1 MSQST
6 DMPPLKSSSSS
17 ALGATTANDGYDVT
31 TLQGD
36 NALDAGMIFLGGH
49 RTRPNWSPQEDLILL
64 QHVARHG
71 TRNWGSLQASGL
83 LPLRDQKACCN
94 RFILLK
100 KRCIKDKRSLSHL
113 LHRAKESVVT
123 PETSTQLNQIASS
136 SSFAAPSFSSQL
148 QLPALS
154 GGSLGLNSNS
164 RPSFKSGSPTSASGI
179 AAATAAFNA
188 PSATASPTAAR
199 SPVSLVQQQQHTEQ
213 QQQLKIQQAL
223 AGSPYLQQPAVNTS
237 NAALGG
243 GNVSGVPLLQMPA
256 LNPSM
261 PLSMSVQLANLNSS
275 FTALLTSSVSVNH
288 RLASMAAP
296 APVISHTWRPQGNAK
311 CLQEALFSDSVNE
324 ESREMQIQQQQ
335 VFHSQ
340 QQALNLKLQQ
350 QQQQEQ
356 ISHDNL
362 SEVTRQLAQQEQGNQ
377 QVMSQRP
384 DVMLLEAFSSARG
397 ISNESL
403 HNSLNEPQQMLDAGS
418 GDPWAALNTTEDAR
432 LANIVSSGS
441 LEAVVAGNGRVTEFP
456 LTAFDDEKPVGAA
469 DFQSEE
475 AMFSSLTHN
484 GMFADMPS
492 SFSES
497 DMLQAIHAEME
508 MLSSIVNASYSSLV
522 KQVTDHSLP
531 VQLRLDIRNYVVSF
545 LATKGPKAES
555 FVTASLV
562 QLLCRISKL
571 GWYDDERFRD
581 IVDECTK
588 FLAQGTAEH
597 FFLGLKIFNQLVAEM
612 NQPSPGRSLTFHRK
626 TACSFRDLA
635 LFAIFQISL
644 TSLRQL
650 QSDADDK
657 LRAEAVSL
665 ALRCLSFDFVGTSL
679 DESSEE
685 LGTIQVPSSWRA
697 VLEDTATMQLFFDYY
712 AATKPPLSNQSLE
725 CLVRLASVRRS
736 LFTGEAERL
745 KFLSHLMNGSTEILR
760 SKQGLSQHDNYHEY
774 CRLLGRLKTNY
785 QLAELVNADNYA
797 EWVQLVAE
805 FTITSLQSWQWASG
819 SVYFLL
825 GLWSRLVSSMA
836 YTKSDCPS
844 LLDNFVPQITEA
856 YITSRLDSVQAVLQN
871 NLSEDPLDNDEQL
884 QDQLDNLPYLC
895 RFQFDRTSKFI
906 ISHLEPIMQ
915 SYTEAARW
923 QPAVAAS
930 STSQVALQVMES
942 QLTWI
947 VHIIGAIV
955 RGRLSSSSGDSQEL
969 IDGELAAR
977 VFQLIQVTDT
987 GLHAQRYDERSKQ
1000 RLDLAVLSF
1009 FQNFRRVYVGDQAM
1023 HASKVDTVEPCLGA
1037 KAMRASKVDTVE
1049 PCLGAK
1055 VTAGRYRSLYVGDQ
1069 AMHASKVDTI
1079 EPCLGAKI
1087 LYARLADLLGLQDHL
1102 MVLNVIVAKIATN
1115 LKCYTKS
1122 EDVIEQTLNLFQE
1135 LAGGYMS
1142 GKLLLKLDSVNF
1154 ILANH
1159 TSEHFPFLDE
1169 PSSTRNRTIFYFTL
1183 TRLLFM
1189 EDSPQKF
1196 KAFVAP
1202 LQLVST
1208 ILYRIVHSHA
1218 SALHGGL
1225 ASEVQ
1230 SIRRPSAAGEHH
1242 IVFVKLESMPDAS
1255 FRTEPVKFALIGLF
1269 RDLRGITMATNSRR
1283 TFGLL
1288 FDWLYPA
1295 HMPLILRTAQFC
1307 SDTPAVTTPLLKF
1320 FAEFVVNKTQ
1330 RLTFDSSSPN
1340 GILLFREASK
1350 LVVMYGKHALAMPTG
1365 PHPYTAKYKG
1375 VWIALTVLTRALAGN
1390 YVNFGVMELYGDTAL
1405 PDALDVALK
1414 LCLSIPLPEIMAF
1427 RKLARAYFAFLE
1439 VLCHNHTLVIINLPT
1454 ATFSHLV
1461 GSLDTGLKCLD
1472 VSISSQCASA
1482 VDNLAAY
1489 YFNNVTAGDAPSSPA
1504 ALTIAQHLAECPTL
1518 FPEILK
1524 TLFEIVLFE
1533 DCANQ
1538 WSLSRPMLSL
1548 ILVNEQLYNDLKLQI
1563 LSSQPSDQRPR
1574 IAECFDKLMADV
1586 GRNLDPKNRD
1596 KFTQNLTIFRHDFRA
1611 K

>member
-1 MSQST
+1 
-6 DMPPLKSSSSS
+6 
-17 ALGATTANDGYDVT
+17 
-31 TLQGD
+31 
-36 NALDAGMIFLGGH
+36 
-49 RTRPNWSPQEDLILL
+49 
-64 QHVARHG
+64 
-71 TRNWGSLQASGL
+71 
-83 LPLRDQKACCN
+83 
-94 RFILLK
+94 
-100 KRCIKDKRSLSHL
+100 
-113 LHRAKESVVT
+113 
-123 PETSTQLNQIASS
+123 
-136 SSFAAPSFSSQL
+136 
-148 QLPALS
+148 
-154 GGSLGLNSNS
+154 
-164 RPSFKSGSPTSASGI
+164 
-179 AAATAAFNA
+179 
-188 PSATASPTAAR
+188 
-199 SPVSLVQQQQHTEQ
+199 
-213 QQQLKIQQAL
+213 
-223 AGSPYLQQPAVNTS
+223 
-237 NAALGG
+237 
-243 GNVSGVPLLQMPA
+243 
-256 LNPSM
+256 
-261 PLSMSVQLANLNSS
+261 
-275 FTALLTSSVSVNH
+275 
-288 RLASMAAP
+288 
-296 APVISHTWRPQGNAK
+296 
-311 CLQEALFSDSVNE
+311 
-324 ESREMQIQQQQ
+324 
-335 VFHSQ
+335 
-340 QQALNLKLQQ
+340 
-350 QQQQEQ
+350 
-356 ISHDNL
+356 
-362 SEVTRQLAQQEQGNQ
+362 
-377 QVMSQRP
+377 
-384 DVMLLEAFSSARG
+384 
-397 ISNESL
+397 
-403 HNSLNEPQQMLDAGS
+403 
-418 GDPWAALNTTEDAR
+418 
-432 LANIVSSGS
+432 
-441 LEAVVAGNGRVTEFP
+441 
-456 LTAFDDEKPVGAA
+456 
-469 DFQSEE
+469 
-475 AMFSSLTHN
+475 
-484 GMFADMPS
+484 
-492 SFSES
+492 
-497 DMLQAIHAEME
+497 
-508 MLSSIVNASYSSLV
+508 
-522 KQVTDHSLP
+522 
-531 VQLRLDIRNYVVSF
+531 
-545 LATKGPKAES
+545 
-555 FVTASLV
+555 
-562 QLLCRISKL
+562 
-571 GWYDDERFRD
+571 
-581 IVDECTK
+581 
-588 FLAQGTAEH
+588 
-597 FFLGLKIFNQLVAEM
+597 M

-697 VLEDTATMQLFFDYY
+697 VLEDTSTMQLFFDYY
-712 AATKPPLSNQSLE
+712 AATKPPLSNQALE

-745 KFLSHLMNGSTEILR
+745 KFLSHLVNGSREILR
-760 SKQGLSQHDNYHEY
+760 SKQGLSEHENYHEY

-906 ISHLEPIMQ
+906 ISHLEPVMQ

-930 STSQVALQVMES
+930 SSSQAALQVMES

-955 RGRLSSSSGDSQEL
+955 RGRLSSSTGESQEL

-987 GLHAQRYDERSKQ
+987 GLHAQRYVERSKQ
-1000 RLDLAVLSF
+1000 RLDLAVLAF

-1023 HASKVDTVEPCLGA
+1023 HAS
-1037 KAMRASKVDTVE
+1037 
-1049 PCLGAK
+1049 
-1055 VTAGRYRSLYVGDQ
+1055 
-1069 AMHASKVDTI
+1069 
-1079 EPCLGAKI
+1079 KI

-1154 ILANH
+1154 VLANH

-1202 LQLVST
+1202 LQL
-1208 ILYRIVHSHA
+1208 
-1218 SALHGGL
+1218 
-1225 ASEVQ
+1225 
-1230 SIRRPSAAGEHH
+1230 
-1242 IVFVKLESMPDAS
+1242 VFVKLESMPDAS

-1295 HMPLILRTAQFC
+1295 HMPLILRTAQFW

-1320 FAEFVVNKTQ
+1320 VAEFVVNKTQ

-1350 LVVMYGKHALAMPTG
+1350 LVVAYGKHALAMPTG
-1365 PHPYTAKYKG
+1365 PHPYTTKYKG
-1375 VWIALTVLTRALAGN
+1375 IWIALTVLTRALAGN

-1439 VLCHNHTLVIINLPT
+1439 VLCHNHTLVIVNLPT
-1454 ATFSHLV
+1454 ATFSHVV

-1548 ILVNEQLYNDLKLQI
+1548 ILVNEQLFNDLKLQI
-1563 LSSQPSDQRPR
+1563 LSSQPSDQRAR

>member
-1 MSQST
+1 MLRQC
-6 DMPPLKSSSSS
+6 
-17 ALGATTANDGYDVT
+17 
-31 TLQGD
+31 
-36 NALDAGMIFLGGH
+36 
-49 RTRPNWSPQEDLILL
+49 
-64 QHVARHG
+64 
-71 TRNWGSLQASGL
+71 RN
-83 LPLRDQKACCN
+83 
-94 RFILLK
+94 
-100 KRCIKDKRSLSHL
+100 
-113 LHRAKESVVT
+113 
-123 PETSTQLNQIASS
+123 
-136 SSFAAPSFSSQL
+136 
-148 QLPALS
+148 
-154 GGSLGLNSNS
+154 
-164 RPSFKSGSPTSASGI
+164 
-179 AAATAAFNA
+179 
-188 PSATASPTAAR
+188 
-199 SPVSLVQQQQHTEQ
+199 
-213 QQQLKIQQAL
+213 L
-223 AGSPYLQQPAVNTS
+223 A
-237 NAALGG
+237 
-243 GNVSGVPLLQMPA
+243 
-256 LNPSM
+256 
-261 PLSMSVQLANLNSS
+261 
-275 FTALLTSSVSVNH
+275 
-288 RLASMAAP
+288 
-296 APVISHTWRPQGNAK
+296 
-311 CLQEALFSDSVNE
+311 
-324 ESREMQIQQQQ
+324 
-335 VFHSQ
+335 
-340 QQALNLKLQQ
+340 
-350 QQQQEQ
+350 
-356 ISHDNL
+356 
-362 SEVTRQLAQQEQGNQ
+362 
-377 QVMSQRP
+377 
-384 DVMLLEAFSSARG
+384 
-397 ISNESL
+397 
-403 HNSLNEPQQMLDAGS
+403 
-418 GDPWAALNTTEDAR
+418 
-432 LANIVSSGS
+432 
-441 LEAVVAGNGRVTEFP
+441 
-456 LTAFDDEKPVGAA
+456 
-469 DFQSEE
+469 
-475 AMFSSLTHN
+475 
-484 GMFADMPS
+484 
-492 SFSES
+492 
-497 DMLQAIHAEME
+497 
-508 MLSSIVNASYSSLV
+508 
-522 KQVTDHSLP
+522 
-531 VQLRLDIRNYVVSF
+531 
-545 LATKGPKAES
+545 
-555 FVTASLV
+555 
-562 QLLCRISKL
+562 
-571 GWYDDERFRD
+571 
-581 IVDECTK
+581 
-588 FLAQGTAEH
+588 
-597 FFLGLKIFNQLVAEM
+597 
-612 NQPSPGRSLTFHRK
+612 
-626 TACSFRDLA
+626 A

-650 QSDADDK
+650 QSDDFPRQPALPSCCAACSSTSSPPPFPASPLLAILSLKPAIQTSPPIDLQSTHTPCLISADDK

-712 AATKPPLSNQSLE
+712 AATKPPLSNQALE

-785 QLAELVNADNYA
+785 QLAELVNAENYA
-797 EWVQLVAE
+797 EWVQLVAQ

-930 STSQVALQVMES
+930 NTSQAALQVMES

-1023 HASKVDTVEPCLGA
+1023 HAS
-1037 KAMRASKVDTVE
+1037 
-1049 PCLGAK
+1049 
-1055 VTAGRYRSLYVGDQ
+1055 
-1069 AMHASKVDTI
+1069 
-1079 EPCLGAKI
+1079 KI

-1202 LQLVST
+1202 LQLV
-1208 ILYRIVHSHA
+1208 
-1218 SALHGGL
+1218 
-1225 ASEVQ
+1225 
-1230 SIRRPSAAGEHH
+1230 
-1242 IVFVKLESMPDAS
+1242 FVKLESMPDAS

-1288 FDWLYPA
+1288 FDWLYLALNRSSPPSSTLHPPSTSLPPALLPPRLTPSSSRRTFGLLFDCLYPAHMPLILRTAHFWPDTPAVTTPLLKFFAEFVVNKTQRLTFDSSSCLSLPSPPPCHDPTGSRRTFGLLFDWLYPA
-1295 HMPLILRTAQFC
+1295 HMPLILRTAQFW

-1350 LVVMYGKHALAMPTG
+1350 LVVTYGKHALAMPTG
-1365 PHPYTAKYKG
+1365 AHPYTTKYKGVWIALTVLTRGKKVCIFKVTDLPAPTHMHALAMPTGAHPYTAKYKG
-1375 VWIALTVLTRALAGN
+1375 VWIALTVLTRGKKPWQATMSTLESWSCMETLPCLMLMFPHFPPSLFPPHSLLISALAGN

-1427 RKLARAYFAFLE
+1427 RKVRVSASPPLLSAIPQICFFTFRPYRVCLLRAVKSDL
-1439 VLCHNHTLVIINLPT
+1439 
-1454 ATFSHLV
+1454 S
-1461 GSLDTGLKCLD
+1461 
-1472 VSISSQCASA
+1472 
-1482 VDNLAAY
+1482 
-1489 YFNNVTAGDAPSSPA
+1489 
-1504 ALTIAQHLAECPTL
+1504 L
-1518 FPEILK
+1518 FPPPYHRARL
-1524 TLFEIVLFE
+1524 
-1533 DCANQ
+1533 
-1538 WSLSRPMLSL
+1538 
-1548 ILVNEQLYNDLKLQI
+1548 
-1563 LSSQPSDQRPR
+1563 
-1574 IAECFDKLMADV
+1574 
-1586 GRNLDPKNRD
+1586 G
-1596 KFTQNLTIFRHDFRA
+1596 IFRLSGGPVPQPC
-1611 K
+1611 

>member
-1 MSQST
+1 MESLAQLEGLCERLYNSQDPAERSHAEQTLLCFST
-6 DMPPLKSSSSS
+6 STEYISQCQYILDNSSS
-17 ALGATTANDGYDVT
+17 
-31 TLQGD
+31 
-36 NALDAGMIFLGGH
+36 
-49 RTRPNWSPQEDLILL
+49 
-64 QHVARHG
+64 
-71 TRNWGSLQASGL
+71 
-83 LPLRDQKACCN
+83 
-94 RFILLK
+94 
-100 KRCIKDKRSLSHL
+100 
-113 LHRAKESVVT
+113 
-123 PETSTQLNQIASS
+123 
-136 SSFAAPSFSSQL
+136 
-148 QLPALS
+148 
-154 GGSLGLNSNS
+154 
-164 RPSFKSGSPTSASGI
+164 
-179 AAATAAFNA
+179 
-188 PSATASPTAAR
+188 
-199 SPVSLVQQQQHTEQ
+199 
-213 QQQLKIQQAL
+213 
-223 AGSPYLQQPAVNTS
+223 PYAQV
-237 NAALGG
+237 
-243 GNVSGVPLLQMPA
+243 
-256 LNPSM
+256 
-261 PLSMSVQLANLNSS
+261 
-275 FTALLTSSVSVNH
+275 
-288 RLASMAAP
+288 LAS
-296 APVISHTWRPQGNAK
+296 
-311 CLQEALFSDSVNE
+311 
-324 ESREMQIQQQQ
+324 
-335 VFHSQ
+335 
-340 QQALNLKLQQ
+340 
-350 QQQQEQ
+350 
-356 ISHDNL
+356 
-362 SEVTRQLAQQEQGNQ
+362 
-377 QVMSQRP
+377 
-384 DVMLLEAFSSARG
+384 
-397 ISNESL
+397 
-403 HNSLNEPQQMLDAGS
+403 
-418 GDPWAALNTTEDAR
+418 
-432 LANIVSSGS
+432 
-441 LEAVVAGNGRVTEFP
+441 
-456 LTAFDDEKPVGAA
+456 
-469 DFQSEE
+469 
-475 AMFSSLTHN
+475 
-484 GMFADMPS
+484 
-492 SFSES
+492 
-497 DMLQAIHAEME
+497 
-508 MLSSIVNASYSSLV
+508 SSLV
-522 KQVTDHSLP
+522 KQVTDHTLP
-531 VQLRLDIRNYVVSF
+531 VQLRLDIRNYIVSF
-545 LATKGPKAES
+545 LATKGPKAQS

-697 VLEDTATMQLFFDYY
+697 VLEDTSTMQLFFDYY
-712 AATKPPLSNQSLE
+712 AATKPPLSNQALE

-745 KFLSHLMNGSTEILR
+745 KFLSHLVNGSREILR
-760 SKQGLSQHDNYHEY
+760 SKQGLSEHENYHEY

-906 ISHLEPIMQ
+906 ISHLEPVMQ

-930 STSQVALQVMES
+930 SSSQAALQVMES

-955 RGRLSSSSGDSQEL
+955 RGRLSSSTGESQEL

-987 GLHAQRYDERSKQ
+987 GLHAQRYVERSKQ
-1000 RLDLAVLSF
+1000 RLDLAVLAF

-1023 HASKVDTVEPCLGA
+1023 HAS
-1037 KAMRASKVDTVE
+1037 
-1049 PCLGAK
+1049 
-1055 VTAGRYRSLYVGDQ
+1055 
-1069 AMHASKVDTI
+1069 
-1079 EPCLGAKI
+1079 KI

-1154 ILANH
+1154 VLANH

-1202 LQLVST
+1202 LQL
-1208 ILYRIVHSHA
+1208 
-1218 SALHGGL
+1218 
-1225 ASEVQ
+1225 
-1230 SIRRPSAAGEHH
+1230 
-1242 IVFVKLESMPDAS
+1242 VFVKLESMPDAS

-1295 HMPLILRTAQFC
+1295 HMPLILRTAQFW

-1320 FAEFVVNKTQ
+1320 VAEFVVNKTQ

-1350 LVVMYGKHALAMPTG
+1350 LVVAYGKHALAMPTG
-1365 PHPYTAKYKG
+1365 PHPYTTKYKG
-1375 VWIALTVLTRALAGN
+1375 IWIALTVLTRALAGN

-1439 VLCHNHTLVIINLPT
+1439 VLCHNHTLVIVNLPT
-1454 ATFSHLV
+1454 ATFSHVV

-1548 ILVNEQLYNDLKLQI
+1548 ILVNEQLFNDLKLQI
-1563 LSSQPSDQRPR
+1563 LSSQPSDQRAR

>member
-1 MSQST
+1 M
-6 DMPPLKSSSSS
+6 
-17 ALGATTANDGYDVT
+17 
-31 TLQGD
+31 
-36 NALDAGMIFLGGH
+36 
-49 RTRPNWSPQEDLILL
+49 
-64 QHVARHG
+64 
-71 TRNWGSLQASGL
+71 
-83 LPLRDQKACCN
+83 LRRCCP
-94 RFILLK
+94 RFVCR
-100 KRCIKDKRSLSHL
+100 RCIKDKRSLSHL
-113 LHRAKESVVT
+113 LHRAKKSIVT
-123 PETSTQLNQIASS
+123 PEASTQQNQMAL
-136 SSFAAPSFSSQL
+136 SSFVATPSFSSQL
-148 QLPALS
+148 HLPALS
-154 GGSLGLNSNS
+154 GGGIGLNSNS
-164 RPSFKSGSPTSASGI
+164 RPSFKSGSPTSASAI
-179 AAATAAFNA
+179 VAATAAFNA
-188 PSATASPTAAR
+188 PSATASPTAVR
-199 SPVSLVQQQQHTEQ
+199 SPVSFVQQQQQYQ
-213 QQQLKIQQAL
+213 QQQQQKIQQAL
-223 AGSPYLQQPAVNTS
+223 ASSPYLQQPGVNTS

-243 GNVSGVPLLQMPA
+243 GNFSGVPLLQMPA
-256 LNPSM
+256 LNSSTS
-261 PLSMSVQLANLNSS
+261 LSMSVQLANLKS
-275 FTALLTSSVSVNH
+275 
-288 RLASMAAP
+288 RLALQPGSLLAQALRLTQQPDLASVADLPLLANVRKLAKSSSLTTAASAP
-296 APVISHTWRPQGNAK
+296 AAVGSPP
-311 CLQEALFSDSVNE
+311 
-324 ESREMQIQQQQ
+324 
-335 VFHSQ
+335 HSS
-340 QQALNLKLQQ
+340 AP
-350 QQQQEQ
+350 
-356 ISHDNL
+356 SGC
-362 SEVTRQLAQQEQGNQ
+362 SSPSAVAA
-377 QVMSQRP
+377 
-384 DVMLLEAFSSARG
+384 AFSAASEPFCARR
-397 ISNESL
+397 SSL
-403 HNSLNEPQQMLDAGS
+403 S
-418 GDPWAALNTTEDAR
+418 
-432 LANIVSSGS
+432 SSGRCLSPNAS
-441 LEAVVAGNGRVTEFP
+441 LVAADGSQGNGR
-456 LTAFDDEKPVGAA
+456 LAPV
-469 DFQSEE
+469 ER
-475 AMFSSLTHN
+475 
-484 GMFADMPS
+484 MPS
-492 SFSES
+492 F
-497 DMLQAIHAEME
+497 DYILDN
-508 MLSSIVNASYSSLV
+508 SSSPYAQVLASSSLV
-522 KQVTDHSLP
+522 KQVTDHTLP

-712 AATKPPLSNQSLE
+712 AATKPPLSNQALE

-930 STSQVALQVMES
+930 SSSQAALQVMES

-977 VFQLIQVTDT
+977 VLQLIQVTDT

-1023 HASKVDTVEPCLGA
+1023 HAS
-1037 KAMRASKVDTVE
+1037 
-1049 PCLGAK
+1049 
-1055 VTAGRYRSLYVGDQ
+1055 
-1069 AMHASKVDTI
+1069 
-1079 EPCLGAKI
+1079 KI

-1202 LQLVST
+1202 LQLV
-1208 ILYRIVHSHA
+1208 
-1218 SALHGGL
+1218 
-1225 ASEVQ
+1225 
-1230 SIRRPSAAGEHH
+1230 
-1242 IVFVKLESMPDAS
+1242 FVKLESMPDAS

-1295 HMPLILRTAQFC
+1295 HMPLILLTAQFW

-1350 LVVMYGKHALAMPTG
+1350 LVVTYGKHALAMPTG
-1365 PHPYTAKYKG
+1365 AHPYTAKYKG

>member
-1 MSQST
+1 
-6 DMPPLKSSSSS
+6 
-17 ALGATTANDGYDVT
+17 
-31 TLQGD
+31 
-36 NALDAGMIFLGGH
+36 
-49 RTRPNWSPQEDLILL
+49 
-64 QHVARHG
+64 
-71 TRNWGSLQASGL
+71 
-83 LPLRDQKACCN
+83 
-94 RFILLK
+94 
-100 KRCIKDKRSLSHL
+100 RCIKDKRSLSHL
-113 LHRAKESVVT
+113 LHRAKKSIVT
-123 PETSTQLNQIASS
+123 PEASTQQNQMAL
-136 SSFAAPSFSSQL
+136 SSFVATPSFSSQL
-148 QLPALS
+148 HLPALS
-154 GGSLGLNSNS
+154 GGGIGLNSNS
-164 RPSFKSGSPTSASGI
+164 RPSFKSGSPTSASAI
-179 AAATAAFNA
+179 VAATAAFNA
-188 PSATASPTAAR
+188 PSATASPTAVR
-199 SPVSLVQQQQHTEQ
+199 SPVSFVQQQQQYQ
-213 QQQLKIQQAL
+213 QQQQQKIQQAL
-223 AGSPYLQQPAVNTS
+223 ASSPYLQQPGVNTS

-243 GNVSGVPLLQMPA
+243 GNFSGVPLLQMPA
-256 LNPSM
+256 LNSSTS
-261 PLSMSVQLANLNSS
+261 LSMSVQLANLKS
-275 FTALLTSSVSVNH
+275 
-288 RLASMAAP
+288 RLALQPGSLLAQALRLTQQPDFASVADLPLLANVRKLAKSSSLTTAASAP
-296 APVISHTWRPQGNAK
+296 AAVGSPP
-311 CLQEALFSDSVNE
+311 
-324 ESREMQIQQQQ
+324 
-335 VFHSQ
+335 HSS
-340 QQALNLKLQQ
+340 AP
-350 QQQQEQ
+350 
-356 ISHDNL
+356 SGC
-362 SEVTRQLAQQEQGNQ
+362 SSPSAVAA
-377 QVMSQRP
+377 
-384 DVMLLEAFSSARG
+384 AFSGASEPFCARR
-397 ISNESL
+397 SSL
-403 HNSLNEPQQMLDAGS
+403 S
-418 GDPWAALNTTEDAR
+418 
-432 LANIVSSGS
+432 SSGRCLSPNAS
-441 LEAVVAGNGRVTEFP
+441 LVAADGSQGNGRLAP
-456 LTAFDDEKPVGAA
+456 KNVGGA

-475 AMFSSLTHN
+475 AMFSSLSHN
-484 GMFADMPS
+484 GMFAEMPA

-508 MLSSIVNASYSSLV
+508 YILDNSSSPYAQVLASSSLV
-522 KQVTDHSLP
+522 KQVTDHTLP

-712 AATKPPLSNQSLE
+712 AATKPPLSNQALE

-844 LLDNFVPQITEA
+844 QLTPAQLSLFQAHSCAPPWPILPSCFPPAAPCSSPSTFSSPPQPSLPPQTPL
-856 YITSRLDSVQAVLQN
+856 TSGRVAVCISCWASVLQN

-930 STSQVALQVMES
+930 SSSQAALQVMES

-977 VFQLIQVTDT
+977 VLQLIQVTDT

-1023 HASKVDTVEPCLGA
+1023 HAS
-1037 KAMRASKVDTVE
+1037 
-1049 PCLGAK
+1049 
-1055 VTAGRYRSLYVGDQ
+1055 
-1069 AMHASKVDTI
+1069 
-1079 EPCLGAKI
+1079 KI

-1202 LQLVST
+1202 LQLV
-1208 ILYRIVHSHA
+1208 
-1218 SALHGGL
+1218 
-1225 ASEVQ
+1225 
-1230 SIRRPSAAGEHH
+1230 
-1242 IVFVKLESMPDAS
+1242 FVKLESMPDAS

-1295 HMPLILRTAQFC
+1295 HMPLILLTAQFW

-1350 LVVMYGKHALAMPTG
+1350 LVVTYGKHALAMPTG
-1365 PHPYTAKYKG
+1365 AHPYTAKYKG